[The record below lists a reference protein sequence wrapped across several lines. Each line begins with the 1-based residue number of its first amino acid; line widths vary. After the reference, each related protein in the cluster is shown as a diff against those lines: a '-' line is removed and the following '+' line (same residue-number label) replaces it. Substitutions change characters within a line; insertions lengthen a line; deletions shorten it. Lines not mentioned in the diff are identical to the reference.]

1 MVLELEPVRQPDLGV
16 ELELL
21 SHGSVDQV
29 TRSTDIN
36 SNRTMTQPL
45 PNLQYAKL
53 MRVRLYLCHG

>member
-36 SNRTMTQPL
+36 SNRNMTQPV
-45 PNLQYAKL
+45 PNLQYTK
-53 MRVRLYLCHG
+53 